1 MSHEESRSKLL
12 NKLSPLIEGQVPE
25 FVQADHPVFV
35 DFLKDYFQFL
45 EAGRLELQELS
56 EYDSI
61 VNYIRQET
69 NTTAYVLL
77 EDGERVITESGL
89 GTDSASI
96 SKFVNGEI
104 VTGQTSKATA
114 TILVEDSRNS
124 VLYISSQQKF
134 ENDEQITGGT
144 SGAKAIVKR
153 YRANPVQNI
162 QQLLEYA
169 DVDHTIFD
177 FLDQMRDS
185 FMTSIPSALA
195 TNTSKRNL
203 LKNIKDL
210 YAAKGSSEGHKL
222 FMRLLLGEE
231 AEIIYPTEFVMR
243 PSDGNWRPRT
253 VLRVTAINVDGQEVV
268 GRTITGQS
276 SGATAI
282 VDSSTTF
289 LQGST
294 STIEFSLVEIDGV
307 FTSGE
312 IVKGTSTTRDV
323 DVQFTVASILADA
336 SITND
341 GILHSE
347 NEPIVV
353 EATGNDFAEI
363 QVEVIKRGG
372 VSDVIVDDVGTGYQI
387 GDTLSFTSPSTDADV
402 LLPEAFVSVVGGGIR
417 QESGTLD
424 DSDVTA
430 DNIILETASRFTS
443 QESFDII
450 LETRNEDFFTANG
463 LNRSFKLNNIS
474 SLTDTIQVFVDNV
487 LTPATAKNGDTVF
500 TIESAPYIVLNGSDS
515 SGTDAGDNI
524 LLEVDDAPQT
534 GSVILAEQQELLF
547 SLSPVDYTPS
557 NGAQIRVFGDAVNFL
572 LLDGT
577 DASKT
582 NAGDKVIT
590 NDTDITRDK
599 GSTNTDGFIL
609 EEDTF
614 SGSEKGSIQRV
625 IVSSEGRGFTDLP
638 TITINT
644 KNGASAKLLASTNS
658 IGAIGSVKVTEPG
671 LNYNIA
677 PDLTPRS
684 HFVVKDIS
692 GTFASGNTL
701 TTHEGTVKGFDSSTQ
716 ILDVEF
722 EDVVRIDAEQSG
734 SDVGIGI
741 LLEETTFNI
750 GIAEGFLL
758 EDAESTG
765 DRNNLLLNA
774 TDQITASPPIERKK
788 VTKVS
793 NTLSTIA
800 ESTTD
805 ARLGLNIFAIDD
817 LYNKDDFTGPE
828 LSFFRTGKYYFDL
841 SDSSLFGA
849 EVGENHQLAFAS
861 LADRFTGDGTT
872 TAFTLGGTVE
882 TTPIAFVTVS
892 STSFENNV
900 RVHANSYTTAYTA
913 VGDTITFTSAP
924 AVGSHIIVFTK
935 YTTGVTTSTSRF
947 VIGGG
952 YYDDDGDGIVEDGNG
967 AFIEIEVTDETPN
980 LYYYC
985 INHGPRMGN
994 VVSVRTIE
1002 TFLSDV
1008 GGNIILNGES
1018 IGSKPQGILLED
1030 GSQDV
1035 TSGGVSV
1042 LTLELPDVKRFAKMR
1057 LNATDGS
1064 ATDAGD
1070 NIILETG
1077 TESVGTIDNGVL
1089 RDALLLSEELIS
1101 EVTIPFSE
1109 DVFLLEGAF
1118 IDVQHENSNI
1128 ISEDVE
1134 QIEGKVNLIVLDGTD
1149 SNSSNAGD
1157 KLISE
1162 SSQPEPPVIVLNGID
1177 SSSSDGNSKLLQIES
1192 DGFEEIVLNG
1202 IDSSST
1208 FAGDNIILQTPI
1220 DFSNND
1226 VVITDSGG
1234 ASATIVTSDKATL
1247 TSSVAT
1253 STELAGSFVGIESLL
1268 GEDLN
1273 RIQDSYYYQDYSYE
1287 IQVGESLTTYLNEL
1301 KKAVHPT
1308 GFIPFGKVSIASSVS
1323 AGVVNAAA
1331 GVSDSTTET
1340 RFSPILASVL
1350 ETLFDQLLQSRL
1362 QVTPTTSGIG
1372 QRDDQ
1377 IILET
1382 EGAILYESG
1391 SVNAETT
1398 NAATEGGGRVMA
1410 ESSHAPSADADRFL
1424 ARQITTK
1431 LSTLPNPRVSR
1442 NLLLYLANNP
1452 FGSSDSVQLETA
1464 TANNTSHLVLDGEI
1478 PLAQETTFIILES
1491 GETVL
1496 LEPFDGSASK
1506 MIAEMD
1512 QFAFPLGFKVHEN
1525 ERVILEDDRE
1535 YTETIPL
1542 SEIGTFRFED
1552 ILQIDNIISDENV
1565 VDQDNANAVEN
1576 TGILMENFGQ
1586 LLLDGTD
1593 SSSSNAGS
1601 YVAQETTKNNRITL
1615 DESGSLIVEDFST
1628 FSVIENLVSENTVN
1642 ETIIL
1647 EDFFTPRNTFG
1658 IRLEQDSYNED
1669 VIILDGI
1676 DSNSTDAGIKL
1687 ELEEFFQSDTIR
1699 DGRVILEDSLKDDDP
1714 LVSDNLLME
1723 DEDRVVYNNERFTS
1737 NIVDERL
1744 TAAIQLETTKIF
1756 TSEGQIP
1763 FGNWTLNSSTNPTGY
1778 QPVVH
1783 ASEIRV
1789 RSTGDIALED
1799 ATDTTHGLLV
1809 LNGTDGSSTNAGD
1822 NIDCEGATGITA

>member
-12 NKLSPLIEGQVPE
+12 KKLSPLIDGQVPE

-35 DFLKDYFQFL
+35 NFLKDYFQFL
-45 EAGRLELQELS
+45 EAGRLELKELS
-56 EYDSI
+56 GYDSI

-185 FMTSIPSALA
+185 FMASIPSTLA

-203 LKNIKDL
+203 LKNINDL
-210 YAAKGSSEGHKL
+210 YSAKGTSEGHKL

-231 AEIIYPTEFVMR
+231 AEVVYPTEFVMR

-253 VLRVTAINVDGQEVV
+253 VLRVTAINADGQEIV

-282 VDSSTTF
+282 VDSATTF
-289 LQGST
+289 LQGTT
-294 STIEFSLVEIDGV
+294 SVIEFDLVDIDGS

-312 IVKGTSTTRDV
+312 TVKGTSTTRDV
-323 DVQFTVASILADA
+323 DIQFTVGSILSTL

-341 GILHSE
+341 GVLYDE
-347 NEPIVV
+347 DEPIVV
-353 EATGNDFAEI
+353 EATGNEFAEVR
-363 QVEVIKRGG
+363 VEVIKRGG
-372 VSDVIVDDVGTGYQI
+372 VSGAIVDDVGTGYQI
-387 GDTLSFTSPSTDADV
+387 DDTLTFTRPSADSDV
-402 LLPEAFVSVVGGGIR
+402 ELPSGFVSVVGGGIR

-424 DSDVTA
+424 DSDITT
-430 DNIILETASRFTS
+430 DNIILETETFSLLK
-443 QESFDII
+443 EFDII
-450 LETRNEDFFTANG
+450 LEKGEANQDFFVANG
-463 LNRSFKLNNIS
+463 QNRSFKLNNIS
-474 SLTDTIQVFVDNV
+474 TLTDSTIQVFIDDV

-500 TIESAPYIVLNGSDS
+500 AIESAPYIALNGTDS

-534 GSVILAEQQELLF
+534 GSLILAEQQELLF

-557 NGAQIRVFGDAVNFL
+557 DGAQVRVFGDIVNFL

-582 NAGDKVIT
+582 NAGSRVIT
-590 NDTDITRDK
+590 NNQVLTIDDNI
-599 GSTNTDGFIL
+599 TDGDGFVL

-614 SGSEKGSIQRV
+614 TGSEKGSIQRV
-625 IVSSEGRGFTDLP
+625 IISSQGSGFTDLP

-644 KNGASAKLLASTNS
+644 VNGSGAKLLSTTDT
-658 IGAIGSVKVTEPG
+658 IGAIDSVKITEPG

-684 HFVVKDIS
+684 HFIVKDLT

-741 LLEETTFNI
+741 LLEEATFNV
-750 GIAEGFLL
+750 GISDGFLL
-758 EDAESTG
+758 EDAEVTG
-765 DRNNLLLNA
+765 ERNA
-774 TDQITASPPIERKK
+774 IIMDASAELTRSSRIERKK
-788 VTKVS
+788 VTKVT

-817 LYNKDDFTGPE
+817 LYNKDDFTGPA
-828 LSFFRTGKYYFDL
+828 LTFFRGDTYYFDL
-841 SDSSLFGA
+841 SDPSLFGA
-849 EVGENHQLAFAS
+849 KEGENHQVAFAN
-861 LADRFTGDGTT
+861 LADRFTADGTT
-872 TAFTLGGTVE
+872 TSFTLGKTVE

-892 STSFENNV
+892 DTSFENNV
-900 RVHANSYTTAYTA
+900 RVHADSYTTDYTA
-913 VGDTITFTSAP
+913 SGDTITFTSAP
-924 AVGSHIIVFTK
+924 AVGAHIIVFTK
-935 YTTGVTTSTSRF
+935 YTTGVTTSASRF
-947 VIGGG
+947 IIGGG

-967 AFIEIEVTDETPN
+967 AFIQIEVTDETPN

-994 VVSVRTIE
+994 TISSKVLS
-1002 TFLSDV
+1002 TSLSDV
-1008 GGNIILNGES
+1008 GDNIILDAES

-1030 GSQDV
+1030 GAQDV

-1042 LTLELPDVKRFAKMR
+1042 LTLELPDIKRFEKMR

-1064 ATDAGD
+1064 GTDAGD
-1070 NIILETG
+1070 NIILESG
-1077 TESVGTIDNGVL
+1077 TENIGTTENGVL
-1089 RDALLLSEELIS
+1089 RNALLLSEELIS
-1101 EVTIPFSE
+1101 VVTVPSSE
-1109 DVFLLEGAF
+1109 DVFLLESAF
-1118 IDVQHENSNI
+1118 IDLQHENSNI
-1128 ISEDVE
+1128 ISED
-1134 QIEGKVNLIVLDGTD
+1134 IEIIESRGGSILLDGTTNGLEGDRLISESSQLELPVIVLDGTD
-1149 SNSSNAGD
+1149 AN
-1157 KLISE
+1157 
-1162 SSQPEPPVIVLNGID
+1162 
-1177 SSSSDGNSKLLQIES
+1177 SSDGNSKLLQIES

-1208 FAGDNIILQTPI
+1208 FAGDNIILETPI

-1226 VVITDSGG
+1226 TVITDSSG
-1234 ASATIVTSDKATL
+1234 ASATIVKTDKASL
-1247 TSSVAT
+1247 TSGVAT
-1253 STELAGSFVGIESLL
+1253 ATELAGSFSGIESLL

-1287 IQVGESLTTYLNEL
+1287 IQVGESLNTYLNEL

-1323 AGVVNAAA
+1323 VAITSAAA

-1350 ETLFDQLLQSRL
+1350 ETIFDQLLQSRL
-1362 QVTPTTSGIG
+1362 QVTPTTSGLG

-1377 IILET
+1377 ILLET
-1382 EGAILYESG
+1382 GSAILYESG

-1424 ARQITTK
+1424 AREIVTNV
-1431 LSTLPNPRVSR
+1431 STIPNRRTST
-1442 NLLLYLANNP
+1442 NLLLYLANTP
-1452 FGSSDSVQLETA
+1452 FGGSDSVQLETA

-1491 GETVL
+1491 GETIL
-1496 LEPFDGSASK
+1496 LEPFDGSVSK
-1506 MIAEMD
+1506 MVAEMD
-1512 QFAFPLGFKVHEN
+1512 TWAFPLGFKVSEN
-1525 ERVILEDDRE
+1525 DRVILEDDRE
-1535 YTETIPL
+1535 YVETIPL
-1542 SEIGTFRFED
+1542 SEIGDFRFED
-1552 ILQIDNIISDENV
+1552 ILQIDNIILDENP

-1576 TGILMENFGQ
+1576 TGILMENFGKLVLNGTDSSSTNAGSFVAQ
-1586 LLLDGTD
+1586 ETTKNDKFILEESGSLVVEDNSTFSVRENLISESALEETIVLEDFFNPRTTFGIRLEQDPRNEDVILLDGTD
-1593 SSSSNAGS
+1593 SSSFN
-1601 YVAQETTKNNRITL
+1601 
-1615 DESGSLIVEDFST
+1615 
-1628 FSVIENLVSENTVN
+1628 
-1642 ETIIL
+1642 
-1647 EDFFTPRNTFG
+1647 
-1658 IRLEQDSYNED
+1658 
-1669 VIILDGI
+1669 
-1676 DSNSTDAGIKL
+1676 AGIKL
-1687 ELEEFFQSDTIR
+1687 ELEEFFQTGS
-1699 DGRVILEDSLKDDDP
+1699 GLG
-1714 LVSDNLLME
+1714 
-1723 DEDRVVYNNERFTS
+1723 S
-1737 NIVDERL
+1737 NSRRSAV
-1744 TAAIQLETTKIF
+1744 QLETTNIF

-1763 FGNWTLNSSTNPTGY
+1763 LSNWTLNSSTNPTGY

-1799 ATDTTHGLLV
+1799 STDTTHGFLV
-1809 LNGTDGSSTNAGD
+1809 LNGTDSSSTNAGD

>member
-12 NKLSPLIEGQVPE
+12 NKLSPLIEGQVPD
-25 FVQADHPVFV
+25 FVQSEHPVFV
-35 DFLKDYFQFL
+35 DFLKDYFRFL

-77 EDGERVITESGL
+77 EDGDRVITESGL

-96 SKFVNGEI
+96 SKFENGEI

-114 TILVEDSRNS
+114 TILVEDSRSS

-134 ENDEQITGGT
+134 ENGEQITGGT

-177 FLDQMRDS
+177 FFDQMRDS

-210 YAAKGSSEGHKL
+210 YAAKGTSEGHKL
-222 FMRLLLGEE
+222 FMRIFLGEE
-231 AEIIYPTEFVMR
+231 AEIAYPTEFVMR

-253 VLRVTAINVDGQEVV
+253 VLRVTAINADGQEIV

-282 VDSSTTF
+282 VDSATTF
-289 LQGST
+289 LQGTT

-353 EATGNDFAEI
+353 EATGNEFAEA

-387 GDTLSFTSPSTDADV
+387 GDTLSFTSSSADADV
-402 LLPEAFVSVVGGGIR
+402 SLPEAFVSVVGGGIR

-424 DSDVTA
+424 DSNVTA
-430 DNIILETASRFTS
+430 DNIILETASRFIS

-463 LNRSFKLNNIS
+463 LNRSFKLENVS

-500 TIESAPYIVLNGSDS
+500 TIESPPFILLDGTDS

-524 LLEVDDAPQT
+524 LLEDASQDAPQT
-534 GSVILAEQQELLF
+534 GSVILAEFHSSATQQELLF
-547 SLSPVDYTPS
+547 SLSPVDYTPA
-557 NGAQIRVFGDAVNFL
+557 NGAQIKVFGDAVNFL

-590 NDTDITRDK
+590 NNTDITRDK
-599 GSTNTDGFIL
+599 SSTNTDGFIL

-625 IVSSEGRGFTDLP
+625 IVSSQGSGFTDLP

-644 KNGASAKLLASTNS
+644 KNGSSAKLLASTNT
-658 IGAIGSVKVTEPG
+658 IGAIDSVKITEPG

-741 LLEETTFNI
+741 LLEEATFNI

-774 TDQITASPPIERKK
+774 TGQITASPPIERKK

-841 SDSSLFGA
+841 SDTSLFGA
-849 EVGENHQLAFAS
+849 EEGQNHQVAFAN
-861 LADRFTGDGTT
+861 LADRFTGDGITT
-872 TAFTLGGTVE
+872 SFTLGSFVE
-882 TTPIAFVTVS
+882 ITPIAFVTVS
-892 STSFENNV
+892 DTSFENNV
-900 RVHANSYTTAYTA
+900 RVHADSYTTDYTTS
-913 VGDTITFTSAP
+913 GNTITFTSAP

-935 YTTGVTTSTSRF
+935 YTTGVTTSASRF

-1042 LTLELPDVKRFAKMR
+1042 LTLEVPDIRR
-1057 LNATDGS
+1057 GSRLLLNATDEDGTQIS
-1064 ATDAGD
+1064 D
-1070 NIILETG
+1070 NIVLEQGAEFQDHIALEQG
-1077 TESVGTIDNGVL
+1077 T
-1089 RDALLLSEELIS
+1089 
-1101 EVTIPFSE
+1101 VTIFTVTSSE

-1162 SSQPEPPVIVLNGID
+1162 SSQPEPPVIVLNGTD

-1208 FAGDNIILQTPI
+1208 FAGDNIILETPI

-1234 ASATIVTSDKATL
+1234 ASATIVKSDKATL

-1287 IQVGESLTTYLNEL
+1287 VRVGESLNTYINEL
-1301 KKAVHPT
+1301 KRAVHPT
-1308 GFIPFGKVSIASSVS
+1308 GFIPFGRVSIASSVS
-1323 AGVVNAAA
+1323 AAITTAAA

-1350 ETLFDQLLQSRL
+1350 ETLFDQVLQSRL
-1362 QVTPTTSGIG
+1362 QPTPTTSGIG

-1377 IILET
+1377 ILLET
-1382 EGAILYESG
+1382 GSAILYESG
-1391 SVNAETT
+1391 RVSSEETT
-1398 NAATEGGGRVMA
+1398 YAYDGGGRVMA

-1424 ARQITTK
+1424 ARDITTNV
-1431 LSTLPNPRVSR
+1431 STLPNRRTST
-1442 NLLLYLANNP
+1442 NLLLYLANTP
-1452 FGSSDSVQLETA
+1452 FGGSDSVQLETA
-1464 TANNTSHLVLDGEI
+1464 TANQTSFLTLDGEI

-1491 GETVL
+1491 GETIL
-1496 LEPFDGSASK
+1496 LEPFDGSASRLV
-1506 MIAEMD
+1506 AEFD
-1512 QFAFPLGFKVHEN
+1512 TWAFPLGFKVGEN
-1525 ERVILEDDRE
+1525 DRIILEDDRE
-1535 YTETIPL
+1535 YVETIPL
-1542 SEIGTFRFED
+1542 SEIGSFRFD
-1552 ILQIDNIISDENV
+1552 QIRRVDKIVTDDNP
-1565 VDQDNANAVEN
+1565 VDQDNANSVDN
-1576 TGILMENFGQ
+1576 TGILMEDFAR

-1593 SSSSNAGS
+1593 SSSTNAGS
-1601 YVAQETTKNNRITL
+1601 FVAQETTKNNKFIL
-1615 DESGSLIVEDFST
+1615 EESGSIVVEDTST
-1628 FSVIENLVSENTVN
+1628 NSLIEHLVSESVIN
-1642 ETIIL
+1642 ERIIL
-1647 EDFFTPRNTFG
+1647 EDIFNPRTTFG
-1658 IRLEQDSYNED
+1658 IRLEQDPRNED
-1669 VIILDGI
+1669 VIILDGV
-1676 DSNSTDAGIKL
+1676 DSSSTHAGDNL
-1687 ELEEFFQSDTIR
+1687 ELEEFFQTGTGLGSESR
-1699 DGRVILEDSLKDDDP
+1699 KS
-1714 LVSDNLLME
+1714 
-1723 DEDRVVYNNERFTS
+1723 
-1737 NIVDERL
+1737 
-1744 TAAIQLETTKIF
+1744 AIHLETTNIF
-1756 TSEGQIP
+1756 SSEGQIP
-1763 FGNWTLNSSTNPTGY
+1763 FDNWTLNSSTNPTGF

-1799 ATDTTHGLLV
+1799 ATTTDSSQSYLV

>member
-185 FMTSIPSALA
+185 FMTSIPSTLA

-294 STIEFSLVEIDGV
+294 STIEFDLVDIDGA

-323 DVQFTVASILADA
+323 DVQFTVASILASA
-336 SITND
+336 TVTND
-341 GILHSE
+341 GVLYDE
-347 NEPIVV
+347 EEPIVV
-353 EATGNDFAEI
+353 ELTGNQFAEAR
-363 QVEVIKRGG
+363 VETIKRGG
-372 VSDVIVDDVGTGYQI
+372 VSGVIVDDVGTGYQI
-387 GDTLSFTSPSTDADV
+387 KDSLTFTSSSVDTDV
-402 LLPEAFVSVVGGGIR
+402 ELPTGFVSVVGGGIR

-424 DSDVTA
+424 DSDVTT
-430 DNIILETASRFTS
+430 DNIILETTSTFIS
-443 QESFDII
+443 QEPLDII
-450 LETRNEDFFTANG
+450 LESGLSNQDFFTGNG
-463 LNRSFKLNNIS
+463 INRSFKINNS
-474 SLTDTIQVFVDNV
+474 STLTDTIEVYVDDV

-500 TIESAPYIVLNGSDS
+500 TIESAPFIVLNGTDGS
-515 SGTDAGDNI
+515 STDAGDNI

-534 GSVILAEQQELLF
+534 GSVLLAEQQEILF

-557 NGAQIRVFGDAVNFL
+557 DGAQIRVFGDTVNFL

-577 DASKT
+577 DGSKT
-582 NAGDKVIT
+582 NAGSKVIT
-590 NDTDITRDK
+590 NIEASTIDADRTD
-599 GSTNTDGFIL
+599 NDGFIL

-625 IVSSEGRGFTDLP
+625 IVSSQGRGFIDLP

-644 KNGASAKLLASTNS
+644 VNGSGAKLIATTDS
-658 IGAIGSVKVTEPG
+658 IGAIDSVKITEPG
-671 LNYNIA
+671 LNYGIA

-684 HFVVKDIS
+684 HFLVKDVT

-716 ILDVEF
+716 ILDAEF
-722 EDVVRIDAEQSG
+722 EDVVRIDAEQNG
-734 SDVGIGI
+734 ADVGVGI
-741 LLEETTFNI
+741 LLEEATFNV
-750 GIAEGFLL
+750 GVTSGFLL
-758 EDAESTG
+758 EDADVTG
-765 DRNNLLLNA
+765 DENFMILDA
-774 TDQITASPPIERKK
+774 TSQVTSNPPIERKK

-817 LYNKDDFTGPE
+817 VYNKDDFTGPE
-828 LSFFRTGKYYFDL
+828 LSFFRNGKYYFDL

-900 RVHANSYTTAYTA
+900 RTHADAYTTAYTA

-935 YTTGVTTSTSRF
+935 YTTGVTTSAKRF
-947 VIGGG
+947 IIGGG
-952 YYDDDGDGIVEDGNG
+952 YYDDNSDGIIEDGNG
-967 AFIEIEVTDETPN
+967 AFIEIEVTDETPT

-994 VVSVRTIE
+994 AVSVRTIE
-1002 TFLSDV
+1002 PFLSNV
-1008 GGNIILNGES
+1008 GGSILLNGES

-1042 LTLELPDVKRFAKMR
+1042 LTLEVPDIRRGAR
-1057 LNATDGS
+1057 LQLDATDEDG
-1064 ATDAGD
+1064 TQIFD
-1070 NIILETG
+1070 NIVLEQG
-1077 TESVGTIDNGVL
+1077 SEFQDHI
-1089 RDALLLSEELIS
+1089 ALEQGI
-1101 EVTIPFSE
+1101 VTIFTVPSSE

-1118 IDVQHENSNI
+1118 IDVQHENSKI
-1128 ISEDVE
+1128 ISED
-1134 QIEGKVNLIVLDGTD
+1134 IEIIENRGGVILLDGTT
-1149 SNSSNAGD
+1149 NGLEGD

-1162 SSQPEPPVIVLNGID
+1162 SSQLELPVIVLDGTDAN
-1177 SSSSDGNSKLLQIES
+1177 SSDVNSKLLGIENE
-1192 DGFEEIVLNG
+1192 GFEEIVLNG

-1208 FAGDNIILQTPI
+1208 FAGDNIILETPI

-1431 LSTLPNPRVSR
+1431 LSTLPNPRASR

-1593 SSSSNAGS
+1593 NSSSNAGI

-1723 DEDRVVYNNERFTS
+1723 DEDRVVYDNERFTS